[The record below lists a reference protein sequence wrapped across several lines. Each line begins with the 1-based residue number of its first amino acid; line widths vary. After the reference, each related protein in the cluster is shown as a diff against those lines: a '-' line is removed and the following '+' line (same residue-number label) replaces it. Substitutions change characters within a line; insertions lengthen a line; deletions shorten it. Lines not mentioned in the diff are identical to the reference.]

1 MKPFAMVFSLIFFS
15 ACSSTQQTTGI
26 TPPELV
32 FQYPLPAF
40 PKPLTA
46 SYLRI
51 DLKILVDKNGSVRD
65 VALQNSSGSLSWDSA
80 AANAIRQW
88 KYSPARYEEK
98 PVSIWLQQTAIVKFS
113 DPQYILLAE
122 IVFNNAATADSAF
135 ALLERGAD
143 FSEIVQKYSIAPSRS
158 NNGSLGVVN
167 VQIFPQQIK
176 TILLKLKTGTHTA
189 PLKQGEQFTIY
200 KHLKK

>member
-1 MKPFAMVFSLIFFS
+1 M
-15 ACSSTQQTTGI
+15 
-26 TPPELV
+26 
-32 FQYPLPAF
+32 
-40 PKPLTA
+40 
-46 SYLRI
+46 
-51 DLKILVDKNGSVRD
+51 
-65 VALQNSSGSLSWDSA
+65 
-80 AANAIRQW
+80 
-88 KYSPARYEEK
+88 
-98 PVSIWLQQTAIVKFS
+98 KFS